1 MFFALLVLFS
11 AFLIEGIGTYV
22 SVVGLS
28 ALFASNP
35 IIILL
40 AIALDLGKVVA
51 VSFLYKYY
59 KKIGFVMKT
68 YMSIAVIVLM
78 IITSSGAFG
87 YLSGSF
93 QKAIAGTNQDTIVLT
108 ALTDEQGRLQ
118 KRKEEIDKQ
127 IAKLPDN
134 NVRGRTQLMRQ
145 FGPEVGRINKRL
157 EEIDKQLPDLKVA
170 SIKKDVEVGPIIY
183 IAQAFNTDAEHAV
196 KWVIL
201 TIIFVFDPLAISLL
215 LAGNFLLEERRRRLG
230 ILNLDDI
237 ADDYP
242 LFHED
247 EDDKAISQHYGHA
260 GRATPSSEKQEPFPD
275 NKVEEWAKNPETWVD
290 APHGSEEPRIEKVQ
304 EAIDTVLAEPF
315 WDDRE
320 QYGHQR
326 YQEPHVDQHDHVGI
340 EELGSARHQEQLID
354 ILDHIN
360 HEDLGRE
367 RSVEPLVDE
376 LDHLQHEHLGRHK
389 PVEPEELDIR
399 PALPE
404 ETEAEREVILLHD
417 VMPPKVPKSQLETLG
432 EGRSDVTTDE
442 DTRTW
447 LKPLRQVYQ
456 NDAPQD

>member
-59 KKIGFVMKT
+59 KKIGWMMKS

-170 SIKKDVEVGPIIY
+170 AIKKDVEVGPIIY

-215 LAGNFLLEERRRRLG
+215 LAGNFLLEECRKRLG
-230 ILNLDDI
+230 ILNLDDV

-247 EDDKAISQHYGHA
+247 EAPEYPNWKK
-260 GRATPSSEKQEPFPD
+260 PEPFPEE
-275 NKVEEWAKNPETWVD
+275 KVEDWAKNSETWAD
-290 APHGSEEPRIEKVQ
+290 ASHRGEEVKKEKIQ
-304 EAIDTVLAEPF
+304 DAIDTVLVEPF
-315 WDDRE
+315 WDE

-326 YQEPHVDQHDHVGI
+326 YKEPHVDELDHVGA
-340 EELGSARHQEQLID
+340 EELGSAHHQESMVD
-354 ILDHIN
+354 ILDHVS

-376 LDHLQHEHLGRHK
+376 LDHLHHEHLGRQK
-389 PVEPEELDIR
+389 PVEQEESDVR

-432 EGRSDVTTDE
+432 EGKSDVTTDE